1 MARILSKIIVGLL
14 ALWATSAIISQLF
27 GITIFFPFNIVDEQE
42 FMPYH
47 RLNSIRLS
55 IFVTFIYFSIRYL
68 FFQSQKLYPIQF
80 LEIYIKSFTITCLF
94 VFYSMNV
101 EFREYYFVF
110 FLFIVSVILHFA
122 SRKKNRS
129 YFN

>member
-27 GITIFFPFNIVDEQE
+27 GITIFFPFNIVEGQE
-42 FMPYH
+42 LMPYH

-80 LEIYIKSFTITCLF
+80 LEIYIKSFTITCLL

-122 SRKKNRS
+122 STKKNRS